1 MQKVPRTSP
10 SFEIIG
16 WDHAERRPLRR
27 ATSRNSAH
35 KESVEISEAIT
46 LFLRNAAVP
55 QEPTQGPIFTGLTN
69 WAHSLGTRAPA
80 PKRRCSRS
88 GSINKIEEMKSS
100 DSASKRAHRF
110 SRIS

>member
-1 MQKVPRTSP
+1 MQKLPSISP
-10 SFEIIG
+10 SFETIG

-27 ATSRNSAH
+27 AKSRNSDH
-35 KESVEISEAIT
+35 KGSVAISETIT

-69 WAHSLGTRAPA
+69 AAHSLGIRGPA
-80 PKRRCSRS
+80 PNRSRS
-88 GSINKIEEMKSS
+88 PSVSISKIEERNSE
-100 DSASKRAHRF
+100 DSASKRMHKF